1 MAYLTAFWSK
11 IRSFV
16 GRIDERL
23 ERDYVLIPI
32 DGSPLPSPRRL
43 ASRHWT
49 ASATDEQ
56 EAFNIGHQAVLRFA
70 QIPPIWSSASM
81 NEATT
86 RSAIIDP
93 VLDVMGWRPWRC
105 EVPLKEGG
113 KVDYYHDS
121 TRVAIE
127 AKSANPLYDDLA
139 ALNPTSA
146 YRNNLEQAVSYLDST
161 DVWAT
166 IFTNARFWWRIERD
180 SASRRL
186 YALRFDLNFAQNVL
200 RNRGAYKPLE
210 HFASFFHANAFRIGA
225 NLVLPVH
232 PGRRVNYGPEET
244 VMVKDLNKGLGPS
257 TLDE

>member
-1 MAYLTAFWSK
+1 
-11 IRSFV
+11 
-16 GRIDERL
+16 
-23 ERDYVLIPI
+23 
-32 DGSPLPSPRRL
+32 
-43 ASRHWT
+43 
-49 ASATDEQ
+49 
-56 EAFNIGHQAVLRFA
+56 
-70 QIPPIWSSASM
+70 M

-244 VMVKDLNKGLGPS
+244 VMVKDLNKGLCPS
-257 TLDE
+257 TLDEWPQTCIEFYSSSNERRQLDQARVIVFHVANASTYRPAGHLLRGVGSEEDL